1 MVHVAGR
8 KENLK
13 QYHGQG
19 AGMVQTTQGPM
30 PRPSEFF
37 VEMALE
43 AAQNE
48 HHRLYRWCSKFFSD
62 IQKNILISIHEVI
75 RMGHDKSDSAHSVQ
89 DWSDLNDS
97 CY

>member
-19 AGMVQTTQGPM
+19 AGMVQATQGPM

-62 IQKNILISIHEVI
+62 IQKNILISIHEQKKSFVWDMI
-75 RMGHDKSDSAHSVQ
+75 RAIQPIQYKIGAI
-89 DWSDLNDS
+89 
-97 CY
+97 

>member
-1 MVHVAGR
+1 
-8 KENLK
+8 
-13 QYHGQG
+13 
-19 AGMVQTTQGPM
+19 MVQTTQGPM

-62 IQKNILISIHEVI
+62 IQKNILISIHEQKKSFVWGMI
-75 RMGHDKSDSAHSVQ
+75 RAIQ
-89 DWSDLNDS
+89 PIRTRLERFE
-97 CY
+97 

>member
-62 IQKNILISIHEVI
+62 IQKNILMSK
-75 RMGHDKSDSAHSVQ
+75 GSLS
-89 DWSDLNDS
+89 
-97 CY
+97 YGT